1 MLAAFPDYTKEELEQ
16 HEYRMSVNNYL
27 GILEKFL
34 NFYAAKTPDK
44 YKIVNSEK
52 QAGKTK
58 ALLICKRYFNLI
70 SYIFIYLLLNQ

>member
-1 MLAAFPDYTKEELEQ
+1 
-16 HEYRMSVNNYL
+16 MSVNNYL

-34 NFYAAKTPDK
+34 NFYAAKTPDIILYEDK